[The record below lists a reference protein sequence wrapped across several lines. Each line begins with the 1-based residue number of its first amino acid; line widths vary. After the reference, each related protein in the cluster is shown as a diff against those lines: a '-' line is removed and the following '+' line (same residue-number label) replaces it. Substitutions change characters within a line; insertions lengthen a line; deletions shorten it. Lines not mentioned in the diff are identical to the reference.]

1 MPCLTLVRLSQLFS
15 ARGWGSRIAHMAHCI
30 SLKSSPPH
38 CQTKKLN
45 KFLGLPPPLPFLDD
59 KDIRKTVQ
67 ALSLLIFLIC
77 LKKLVHI
84 ISFFLSLHIE
94 ITCSFNFSILLIIA
108 PPTLLLEIALTLN
121 SSG

>member
-15 ARGWGSRIAHMAHCI
+15 ARGWASRIAHMAHCI
-30 SLKSSPPH
+30 SLKSAHPH

-45 KFLGLPPPLPFLDD
+45 KFLGLSPLPFLDD

-67 ALSLLIFLIC
+67 ALSLLILLIC
-77 LKKLVHI
+77 LKKLAHI
-84 ISFFLSLHIE
+84 ISFFLSLHNE